1 MARPQVIVVGGGPC
15 GFTLGLALARAGWGV
30 TLVEQAASGAPRPYR
45 GEGLMPSGLAAL
57 EALGLW
63 PLPASVR
70 HRPLAGWAVALD
82 GRSLFTAPEPLG
94 GDQGCWLVEQPSLLD
109 HLRARLE
116 REEEARVLEG
126 VAVRGLLGGPGVPG
140 VVSALEGGG
149 TSAAGADCAIGAA
162 AGGDS
167 VLGAVAG
174 RDSALGAAEG
184 GDSVLGAAERV
195 AGVVVADGQ
204 ALAADL
210 VVACDGRSSPLRRL
224 AGLELAAEGVREG
237 LGENGRAAGG
247 DAEGETV
254 LWFRL
259 AGSAVAPLA
268 RWLAGRFLTAV
279 GEGVSFALFAEASD
293 AALRLGWVAEP
304 GVAPPAD
311 ASGWRE
317 AWAAAL
323 PAPAAALMRTL
334 PLTAIEGPRRFPVRV
349 GWAPVWHR
357 PGLLLLGDAAHP
369 MRPVRAQ
376 GINMALRDALVA
388 ARLLGPLA
396 TGPDHPS
403 AGASI
408 DDLHA
413 AIDGCLPR
421 VAAARLPEIRSLQ
434 ELQAREA
441 GLGALLRQVG
451 LLRRTLALSA
461 PWSGPLVRARWI
473 QRQHRLRQ
481 GLPGALPLPK

>member
-1 MARPQVIVVGGGPC
+1 VSRPRVIVVGGGPC
-15 GFTLGLALARAGWGV
+15 GFTLALALARGGWGV
-30 TLVEQAASGAPRPYR
+30 TLVEQAASGSPRPYR

-94 GDQGCWLVEQPSLLD
+94 GDRGCWLVEQPSLLD
-109 HLRARLE
+109 HLRAQLE

-126 VAVRGLLGGPGVPG
+126 VAVRGLLGGPGVTG
-140 VVSALEGGG
+140 VESVLEGGG
-149 TSAAGADCAIGAA
+149 AFAARGDSALGAA

-167 VLGAVAG
+167 
-174 RDSALGAAEG
+174 ALGAA
-184 GDSVLGAAERV
+184 ARV

-224 AGLELAAEGVREG
+224 AGLELVAEREREG
-237 LGENGRAAGG
+237 LERLAEGERVGLGESGRAAGG
-247 DAEGETV
+247 ESGGEPV

-259 AGSAVAPLA
+259 AGPAVAPLA

-369 MRPVRAQ
+369 MSPVRAQ

-396 TGPDHPS
+396 TGQDS
-403 AGASI
+403 AWAGAST
-408 DDLHA
+408 DNLHA

-421 VAAARLPEIRSLQ
+421 VAAARLPEIRMLR

-461 PWSGPLVRARWI
+461 PWSGPLLRARWI

-481 GLPGALPLPK
+481 GLPRALPLPK